1 MTRAAKATLCS
12 GRGRGRTASETHL
25 RQAPPEL
32 LGRGFS
38 STAQDGSPT
47 APIRSA
53 PDLGSSFRFAWALRD
68 FYRILYQA
76 KNVIDVTDTSRE
88 QCYFFLRRGRAGL
101 RPLGKGLGVVA
112 PLGG

>member
-1 MTRAAKATLCS
+1 MTRAGKATLCF
-12 GRGRGRTASETHL
+12 GRGRGRTASETHI

-38 STAQDGSPT
+38 STEQDGSPT

-53 PDLGSSFRFAWALRD
+53 PDLGSSFLLLSLARSLQNCH
-68 FYRILYQA
+68 QA
-76 KNVIDVTDTSRE
+76 KNVIDVADTSRE